1 MARRRRSPQAR
12 AALYGLNILTILFL
26 VGPLLAVVFGS
37 VQTERALLSD
47 VLNPLPK
54 EVTLSN
60 FEIVLAGGPRSDRTF
75 EQASYFPANLK
86 FFPRAFLNS
95 VVVALA
101 VTALTLVCGALAAY
115 AACRLPLRWTRLFTY
130 AALTSRMV
138 PIIVLMVPLYVTLRR
153 LELLNSLPGIVAAE
167 VGLLL
172 PYAIVILAAYFA
184 ALPPELEDAARIDG
198 CSRFGAFR
206 RIVLPLSAPGL
217 AATGVIVFILSWHEL
232 LVPLI
237 VTSRPESM
245 TVPVILAGL
254 VSDFYV
260 FYTLMM
266 AICLIGLAPTV
277 VLVLALQRY
286 VVRGLTSGALK
297 G

>member
-1 MARRRRSPQAR
+1 MRRRSTAAR
-12 AALYGLNILTILFL
+12 IILSALNLLVILGI
-26 VGPLLAVVFGS
+26 VGPLVAVVFGS
-37 VQTERALLSD
+37 VQSERALLSD

-60 FEIVLAGGPRSDRTF
+60 FQILLAGGPQGDRVF

-86 FFPRAFLNS
+86 FFPLAFANS
-95 VVVALA
+95 VVVATS
-101 VTALTLVCGALAAY
+101 VTALTLTLGALAAY
-115 AACRLPLRWTRLFTY
+115 AVSRLPFRWTHAFMY
-130 AALTSRMV
+130 ANLTSRMV
-138 PIIVLMVPLYVTLRR
+138 PIIVLMVPLYVTLRQ
-153 LELLNSLPGIVAAE
+153 LGLLNSLPGIILTE

-172 PYAIVILAAYFA
+172 PYAVWILTSYFA
-184 ALPPELEDAARIDG
+184 ALPRELEDAARIDG
-198 CSRFGAFR
+198 CSRLGAFV

-217 AATGVIVFILSWHEL
+217 AACGVITFILSWHEL
-232 LVPLI
+232 LIPL
-237 VTSRPESM
+237 VVSSRPESM

-266 AICLIGLAPTV
+266 AISLLGLLPTV
-277 VLVLALQRY
+277 LLVMLLQRY

>member
-1 MARRRRSPQAR
+1 MRRRSPAAR
-12 AALYGLNILTILFL
+12 IVLSALNLLVILGI
-26 VGPLLAVVFGS
+26 VGPLVAVVFGS
-37 VQTERALLSD
+37 VQSERALLSD

-60 FEIVLAGGPRSDRTF
+60 FQILLAGGPQGDRVF

-86 FFPRAFLNS
+86 FFPLAFANS
-95 VVVALA
+95 VVVATS
-101 VTALTLVCGALAAY
+101 VTALTLTLGALAAY
-115 AACRLPLRWTRLFTY
+115 AASRLPFRWTHAFMY
-130 AALTSRMV
+130 ANLTSRMV
-138 PIIVLMVPLYVTLRR
+138 PIIVLMVPLYVTLRQ
-153 LELLNSLPGIVAAE
+153 LGLLNSLPGIILTE

-172 PYAIVILAAYFA
+172 PYAVWILTSYFA
-184 ALPPELEDAARIDG
+184 ALPRELEDAARIDG
-198 CSRFGAFR
+198 CSRVGAFV

-217 AATGVIVFILSWHEL
+217 AACGVITFILSWHEL
-232 LVPLI
+232 LIPL
-237 VTSRPESM
+237 VVSSRPESM

-266 AICLIGLAPTV
+266 AISLLGLLPTV
-277 VLVLALQRY
+277 QLVLLLQRY
-286 VVRGLTSGALK
+286 VVRGLTRGAHT

>member
-1 MARRRRSPQAR
+1 MARRRSRGAR
-12 AALYGLNILTILFL
+12 VTLYGLNLLVIFFL
-26 VGPLLAVVFGS
+26 VAPLVAVVFGS

-60 FEIVLAGGPRSDRTF
+60 FQILLAGGQQGDRIF
-75 EQASYFPANLK
+75 EQANYFPANLRS
-86 FFPRAFLNS
+86 FPRAFLNS
-95 VVVALA
+95 VVVATS
-101 VTALTLVCGALAAY
+101 VTVLTLTIGALSAY
-115 AACRLPLRWTRLFTY
+115 AVSRLRFRWTRVFLY
-130 AALTSRMV
+130 ATLTSRMV

-153 LELLNSLPGIVAAE
+153 LELLNSLPGVVVAE

-172 PYAIVILAAYFA
+172 PYAIWILTSYFA
-184 ALPPELEDAARIDG
+184 ALPVELEDAARIDG
-198 CSRFGAFR
+198 CSRWGAFLR
-206 RIVLPLSAPGL
+206 VVLPLSAPGL
-217 AATGVIVFILSWHEL
+217 AAAGVIMFILSWHEL
-232 LVPLI
+232 LIPLLI
-237 VTSRPESM
+237 TSRPEVM

-266 AICLIGLAPTV
+266 AISLLGLLPTV
-277 VLVLALQRY
+277 LLVMLLQRY
-286 VVRGLTSGALK
+286 VVHGLTSGALK